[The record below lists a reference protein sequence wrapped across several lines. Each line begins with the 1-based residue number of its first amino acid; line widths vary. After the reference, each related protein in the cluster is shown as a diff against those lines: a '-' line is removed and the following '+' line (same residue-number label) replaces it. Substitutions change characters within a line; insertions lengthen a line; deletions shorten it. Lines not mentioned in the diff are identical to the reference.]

1 MRIRTVILAIVGATI
16 VAGAADARPFFHH
29 HHHHR
34 HYHRHYHH
42 R

>member
-16 VAGAADARPFFHH
+16 IAGAADARPFFHH
-29 HHHHR
+29 HHHR